1 MKYGNY
7 EYRAVYN
14 KMNGYGIMQ
23 LFERDGKYYFI
34 SKSTSVPWGSS
45 DVNLR
50 NNLLLFI
57 TALEKPV
64 LLFED
69 ILEIQELP
77 PT

>member
-7 EYRAVYN
+7 EYRAVFS

-34 SKSTSVPWGSS
+34 SKSMSMPWGNSLDS
-45 DVNLR
+45 LKS
-50 NNLLLFI
+50 NLLLFI
-57 TALEKPV
+57 GAADKPI

-69 ILEIQELP
+69 ILEITALP
-77 PT
+77 L